1 MDAGR
6 HDQHLLWDHEVV
18 FDPAHLQLG
27 HFVSRLDRPWIGSPF
42 SLAGVLLSRQSQ
54 INWFRNN
61 SSWVVVDLLRSRTG
75 IESRPTRSAAAAGS
89 GPTWKGEVG
98 NPAAQINALRR
109 AELDATIV
117 DDSLDGHTLIL
128 RQADALLEA
137 IGRTGALNP
146 ADARI
151 GVRRIAGRLEKNL
164 AAMVWLTRIKNTDR
178 YTAEHCVNVAILG
191 MGLAQAL
198 GWESEQV
205 ERAGMAGML
214 HDLGKLKLDLQ
225 ILNKPDRLTPAEY
238 EHIKQHA
245 RFGFDM
251 LQQESEIENAVARA
265 VLEHH
270 ERPDGKGYPQGLID
284 GRQQSLSALI
294 SVVDAYDAITSRRP
308 YSAPR
313 SHHEALGILWKE
325 RGRQFSGE
333 MVEALIQFLGW
344 ITPGTLVRL
353 SSDQYAVVLKASQ
366 QHRLWPRVRLLE
378 PDDDRFVAGGRI
390 DLSAHNL
397 GNPEQPIR
405 VIEVLAGNAL
415 KVDLR
420 EVLEQEGREPAHEQP
435 TEL

>member
-1 MDAGR
+1 MDTGR
-6 HDQHLLWDHEVV
+6 HDDHLLWEHEVV

-42 SLAGVLLSRQSQ
+42 SLAGVMLSRQSQ

-61 SSWVVVDLLRSRTG
+61 CNWVVVDLLRSRTG
-75 IESRPTRSAAAAGS
+75 TEAGSMRPGAASASRPT
-89 GPTWKGEVG
+89 WKREAS
-98 NPAAQINALRR
+98 NPAARINVLRR
-109 AELDATIV
+109 AELDTAIV
-117 DDSLDGHTLIL
+117 DDSLDGHALIL
-128 RQADALLEA
+128 RQADLLIDA
-137 IGRTGALNP
+137 IARNGSVRP
-146 ADARI
+146 EDARV

-205 ERAGMAGML
+205 EHAGMAGML

-225 ILNKPDRLTPAEY
+225 ILNKPGRLTPEEY
-238 EHIKQHA
+238 EHVKQHA
-245 RFGFDM
+245 RFGFEM
-251 LQQESEIENAVARA
+251 LHQEGDVDPAVARA

-270 ERPDGKGYPQGLID
+270 ERPDGNGYPQGLVK
-284 GRQQSLSALI
+284 GAQLELSALI

-308 YSAPR
+308 YSQPR

-325 RGRQFSGE
+325 RGRQFAAE

-353 SSDQYAVVLKASQ
+353 SSEQYAVVLKASQ

-378 PDDDRFVAGGRI
+378 PEGERYVPGSRV
-390 DLSAHNL
+390 DLSEHNHEH
-397 GNPEQPIR
+397 PDTPIR
-405 VIEVLAGNAL
+405 VAEVLTGDAL

-420 EVLEQEGREPAHEQP
+420 AVLEQEGGVPAEA
-435 TEL
+435 